1 MRFTSPLPGATIG
14 LTTIMREASVLELDA
29 GYHPVPPI
37 SSNRPATFAPSP
49 SDLYA
54 IHALMVLII
63 PCKDEHPTTLLGVL
77 QGIPHPCTIL
87 LVSAS
92 RDPAQYDAEAAL
104 LRDFCLPGARR
115 GLAVHQRDPVA
126 SIALAAAGMPLS
138 LFDDAGAVRA
148 GKGEGMILGT
158 AVALA
163 LFPELRY
170 VGFLDADAKMPGA
183 PHEYCRVYATGFA
196 LHHASRPHDNGEDED
211 VMVRIHWGSKPKPRK
226 DGSGGLDFGVA
237 EGRSSRIVNEWMNRF
252 VQAAGGGGSGE
263 DKLVTTGNAGEH
275 AMTMSLA
282 RKLQFAGG
290 YAIEPFHYVD
300 LFVRQMRAAASASAS
315 ACPSPAS
322 VGVPGG
328 YDSDVV
334 DTLHLSVPMTRS
346 SSSSSSGSGSGSGSG
361 SWTNSSANSVRSMA
375 TSDSSADAGLS
386 RTDMVGRRRLRGVAL
401 PLESSPVQV
410 VQIKT
415 INAHIH
421 RETDHAHVR
430 NMWKMGLGTLY
441 HHLLPAYIQSSS
453 VRQDIDVVQR
463 MVRLREDME
472 AFVVENNREFGETT
486 SKGQPLL
493 PEPRVYPALE
503 NLDMEVLRKTLE
515 SRRGSLVRFGF

>member
-1 MRFTSPLPGATIG
+1 MRITNPLPGATIG

-37 SSNRPATFAPSP
+37 SDTPPATFAPSP

-54 IHALMVLII
+54 IHALMALII
-63 PCKDEHPTTLLGVL
+63 PSKDEDPTTLLGIL

-92 RDPAQYDAEAAL
+92 RDPAQFDAETAL

-183 PHEYCRVYATGFA
+183 PNEYCRVYATGFA
-196 LHHASRPHDNGEDED
+196 LHHASRPHNDGEEDED

-252 VQAAGGGGSGE
+252 VRAAGGGGE

-282 RKLQFAGG
+282 RKLHFAGG

-300 LFVRQMRAAASASAS
+300 LFVRQMRAAAAAS

-322 VGVPGG
+322 VGMLGG

-334 DTLHLSVPMTRS
+334 DALHLSVPMTRS
-346 SSSSSSGSGSGSGSG
+346 SSSSTTSSGSGSGSGSG

-375 TSDSSADAGLS
+375 TSDSSADAGPS
-386 RTDMVGRRRLRGVAL
+386 RTDMVGRRRLHGRAL

-421 RETDHAHVR
+421 RETDDAHVR
-430 NMWKMGLGTLY
+430 SMWKMGLGTLY
-441 HHLLPAYIQSSS
+441 HHLLPEYIQSSS
-453 VRQDIDVVQR
+453 VRQDTDVVQR
-463 MVRLREDME
+463 MERLRIDME
-472 AFVVENNREFGETT
+472 AFVQENNREFGETAP
-486 SKGQPLL
+486 KGQPLL

-503 NLDMEVLRKTLE
+503 TLDMEVLRKTLE
-515 SRRGSLVRFGF
+515 SGRGSLVTFGF

>member
-1 MRFTSPLPGATIG
+1 MRITNPLPGATIG

-29 GYHPVPPI
+29 GYHPVPPT
-37 SSNRPATFAPSP
+37 STAPPATFAPSL

-63 PCKDEHPTTLLGVL
+63 PCKDEDPTTLHRVL
-77 QGIPHPCTIL
+77 QGIPAPCTIL

-92 RDPAQYDAEAAL
+92 RDRAQYNAEAAL
-104 LRDFCLPGARR
+104 LRDFCLPGGRR
-115 GLAVHQRDPVA
+115 GLAIHQRDAVA
-126 SIALAAAGMPLS
+126 SVALAAAGMPLS
-138 LFDDAGAVRA
+138 LFDDDAGAVRP

-163 LFPELRY
+163 LFPEMRY
-170 VGFLDADAKMPGA
+170 VGFLDADAKMPGP

-196 LHHASRPHDNGEDED
+196 LHHASHPNNHDDDDD

-252 VQAAGGGGSGE
+252 VQAAGGGGAE

-300 LFVRQMRAAASASAS
+300 LFIRQMRAAAAASAS
-315 ACPSPAS
+315 PSPAS

-346 SSSSSSGSGSGSGSG
+346 SSNSTTGSGSGSGSG

-375 TSDSSADAGLS
+375 TSDSSADAAHS
-386 RTDMVGRRRLRGVAL
+386 RTDMVARRPR

-415 INAHIH
+415 VNAHIH
-421 RETDHAHVR
+421 RETDDAHVR

-441 HHLLPAYIQSSS
+441 HHLLPAYILSSS
-453 VRQDIDVVQR
+453 VRQDVDMVQR
-463 MVRLREDME
+463 MERLRADMD
-472 AFVVENNREFGETT
+472 AFVAENNREFGETT
-486 SKGQPLL
+486 PAGQPLL

-503 NLDMEVLRKTLE
+503 TLNMEVLREMLE
-515 SRRGSLVRFGF
+515 SRRGTLVRFGF

>member
-1 MRFTSPLPGATIG
+1 MRITNPFPGATIG

-29 GYHPVPPI
+29 GYHPGPPI
-37 SSNRPATFAPSP
+37 RRLSHQDSDEAPATFAPSP
-49 SDLYA
+49 SALYA
-54 IHALMVLII
+54 IHAFMVLII
-63 PCKDEHPTTLLGVL
+63 PCKNEDPSTLLGVL

-104 LRDFCLPGARR
+104 LRDFCRPGGRR
-115 GLAVHQRDPVA
+115 GLAIHQRDPVA
-126 SIALAAAGMPLS
+126 SAALAAAGMAPS
-138 LFDDAGAVRA
+138 LFDYAGAVRT

-196 LHHASRPHDNGEDED
+196 LHHATSRPHKNDDDD
-211 VMVRIHWGSKPKPRK
+211 VMVRIRWGSKPKPRK

-252 VQAAGGGGSGE
+252 VRAAGGGGGE
-263 DKLVTTGNAGEH
+263 DKIITTGNAGEH

-282 RKLQFAGG
+282 RKLQLAGG
-290 YAIEPFHYVD
+290 YAIEPFHFVD
-300 LFVRQMRAAASASAS
+300 LFMRQMRATAAASAS

-322 VGVPGG
+322 LGVPG

-334 DTLHLSVPMTRS
+334 DTLHLS
-346 SSSSSSGSGSGSGSG
+346 
-361 SWTNSSANSVRSMA
+361 
-375 TSDSSADAGLS
+375 LS
-386 RTDMVGRRRLRGVAL
+386 
-401 PLESSPVQV
+401 PIQV

-421 RETDHAHVR
+421 RETDDAHVR

-441 HHLLPAYIQSSS
+441 HHLLPQYIQSPY
-453 VRQDIDVVQR
+453 VRQDVAER
-463 MVRLREDME
+463 MLRLRADME
-472 AFVVENNREFGETT
+472 AFVEENNREFSETT
-486 SKGQPLL
+486 PKGQPLL

-503 NLDMEVLRKTLE
+503 TLDMEVLRKTLE
-515 SRRGSLVRFGF
+515 SSRGSLVRFGF